1 MKPSF
6 FLKSVSIENFKAVR
20 KSGTVQLTP
29 LTVFI
34 GDNGSGKSSLLEG
47 LETYQATVSRGLDA
61 AIEHWLGFEY
71 VWNKRARHSRKHVRT
86 EDGTYENPIV
96 FVLKGRAL
104 RGSFTVRMEIS
115 ADPCINS
122 VRIEKES
129 IKIPRDRLIQRDCQG
144 NAIIHLTP
152 DSERSEQFHP
162 FESAIPRDFAKIVE
176 SWQFLFLDPGRMGM
190 PARQIMTPRP
200 GKLLHDGSNLGQ
212 YLWEIRERD
221 LAAFEGI
228 LEALRFV
235 LPFAS
240 DIQPRIT
247 QEIERLVHLQ
257 MTEEDFKVPGWLLST
272 GTLRILAI
280 LAALRHPTPPP
291 LLVIEEVE
299 NGLDPRTMH
308 LLVEEIRAA
317 ITAQTTQVIL
327 TTHSPYLLDLL
338 DLSHLI
344 VTERINGEPTFIR
357 PNEDDLKEWAKSSSP
372 GRLYTMGRLT
382 RGNA

>member
-6 FLKSVSIENFKAVR
+6 FLNSVSIENFKAVR
-20 KSGTVQLTP
+20 KSGTVKLTP
-29 LTVFI
+29 LTVLI
-34 GDNGSGKSSLLEG
+34 GNNGSGKSSLIEG
-47 LETYQATVSRGLDA
+47 LETYQETVSRGLDA
-61 AIEHWLGFEY
+61 AITRWLGFEY
-71 VWNKRARHSRKHVRT
+71 VWNQRARHNQKHVRT
-86 EDGTYENPIV
+86 EDGAYENPMV
-96 FVLKGRAL
+96 FVLKGRVL

-115 ADPCINS
+115 ADPGINDI
-122 VRIEKES
+122 RIEKES
-129 IKIPRDRLIQRDCQG
+129 LKITRDRLIQRDRHG
-144 NAIIHLTP
+144 NAIIHLSP

-162 FESAIPRDFAKIVE
+162 FESATPRDFAKIIE

-190 PARQIMTPRP
+190 PARQIMTPGL
-200 GKLLHDGSNLGQ
+200 GKLHRDGSNLGQ

-221 LAAFEGI
+221 LTAFEGI

-257 MTEEDFKVPGWLLST
+257 MTEKDFKVPGWLLST

-280 LAALRHPTPPP
+280 LAALRHPNPPP

-317 ITAQTTQVIL
+317 ITARTTQVIV

-338 DLSHLI
+338 DLSHII
-344 VTERINGEPTFIR
+344 VTERINGEPTFVR
-357 PNEDDLKEWAKSSSP
+357 PAEDNLQEWAKSFSP

-382 RGNA
+382 RGDT

>member
-6 FLKSVSIENFKAVR
+6 FLNSISIENFKAVR
-20 KSGTVQLTP
+20 KSGTVKLTP

-34 GDNGSGKSSLLEG
+34 GNNGSGKSSLLEG
-47 LETYQATVSRGLDA
+47 LEIYQETVSRGLDA
-61 AIEHWLGFEY
+61 AIERWVGLEPM
-71 VWNKRARHSRKHVRT
+71 WNKRAQRNRKHAGT
-86 EDGTYENPIV
+86 EDGTYENPMV
-96 FVLKGRAL
+96 FALKGRGF

-115 ADPCINS
+115 ADPVNG

-129 IKIPRDRLIQRDCQG
+129 IKIPRDRLIQRDRHG
-144 NAIIHLTP
+144 NAIIHLVP
-152 DSERSEQFHP
+152 DSERSEQFPP
-162 FESAIPRDFAKIVE
+162 FESATPRDFAKIVE
-176 SWQFLFLDPGRMGM
+176 SWQFLSLDPGRMGM
-190 PARQIMTPRP
+190 PARQTMPPRP
-200 GKLLHDGSNLGQ
+200 GKLHRDGSNLGQ

-228 LEALRFV
+228 LDALRFV

-240 DIQPRIT
+240 DIKPRIT
-247 QEIERLVHLQ
+247 QEIERLINLH
-257 MTEEDFKVPGWLLST
+257 MTEENFKVPGWLLST

-280 LAALRHPTPPP
+280 VAALRHPQPPP

-308 LLVEEIRAA
+308 LLVEEIRAV

-338 DLSHLI
+338 DLSHI
-344 VTERINGEPTFIR
+344 VVTERVNGEPIFVR
-357 PNEDDLKEWAKSSSP
+357 PNEESLKEWARSFSP
-372 GRLYTMGRLT
+372 GQLYTMGRLT
-382 RGNA
+382 RGDT